1 MFQFEDEYT
10 GQAKIRVAG
19 VGGAG
24 GNAVNGM
31 VESGLSG
38 VEFLAINTDQQA
50 LQESAA
56 GTRIQ
61 IGGKITRGLG
71 SGGDPGIGARAV
83 EEDHEQVAEAFAG
96 SDMVF
101 VTAGM
106 GGGTGTGAAP
116 TVARIARELG
126 ALVVGVVTLPFTFEG
141 RKRGGAALAGLEE
154 LRREVDTIIV
164 IQNDRLLN
172 VVPAQT
178 PLLEA
183 FRFADNVLYQATK
196 GISDLIT
203 VPGLVNLDFADVRS
217 IMAGMGDA
225 IMGAGAAHGENRSSE
240 AALAAISS
248 PLLEDIDVRG
258 AQGVLVNITGGP
270 DMTLHEVSEVTNIV
284 QDAVGDEANL
294 IFGAVVDQEAGEDLR
309 VTVIA
314 TGFGHG
320 EALGLV
326 APDHVREAIR
336 PVRREPATQVVE
348 EPVAELRPSEE
359 PAPRPGQPEPVTEA
373 RQYQARIDPV
383 EPLDATERVVAELP
397 VPVRSEFEPERPAPI
412 ETPAEA
418 PVIRAEIEHAPGHA
432 SRGALRAEAGARI
445 SDEEF
450 EAQIERMVERE
461 ETSPFRRIIDRAR
474 GTDAPRPESVNA
486 SGQRPVSG
494 TPSRKDLEEPS
505 FLRRLRD

>member
-1 MFQFEDEYT
+1 MFQFEDEFT
-10 GQAKIRVAG
+10 GQAQIRVAG

-31 VESGLSG
+31 VESGLNG
-38 VEFLAINTDQQA
+38 VEFLAVNTDQQA

-61 IGGKITRGLG
+61 IGGKVTRGLG
-71 SGGDPGIGARAV
+71 SGGDPGVGARAI
-83 EEDHEQVAEAFAG
+83 EEDHEVVAEALTGA
-96 SDMVF
+96 DMVF

-141 RKRGGAALAGLEE
+141 RKRAASGYAGLEE

-172 VVPAQT
+172 VVPSNT
-178 PLLEA
+178 PLMEA
-183 FRFADNVLYQATK
+183 FRVADNVLYQATK

-217 IMAGMGDA
+217 IMADMGDA
-225 IMGAGAAHGENRSSE
+225 IMGAGAAKGERRATD

-248 PLLEDIDVRG
+248 PLLEDIDIQG
-258 AQGVLVNITGGP
+258 AQGVLVNITGGA
-270 DMTLHEVSEVTNIV
+270 DLSLHEVSEVTSIV

-294 IFGAVVDQEAGEDLR
+294 IFGAVVNPDAGEELR

-314 TGFGHG
+314 TGFGH
-320 EALGLV
+320 EEQALF
-326 APDHVREAIR
+326 ATPRQ
-336 PVRREPATQVVE
+336 RREPARPEPVQPQPVVAQEPEPAVVE
-348 EPVAELRPSEE
+348 EVQAVEPVAL
-359 PAPRPGQPEPVTEA
+359 
-373 RQYQARIDPV
+373 
-383 EPLDATERVVAELP
+383 
-397 VPVRSEFEPERPAPI
+397 EPERSGPI
-412 ETPAEA
+412 ETP
-418 PVIRAEIEHAPGHA
+418 VIRADIERAGEERVAEPRA
-432 SRGALRAEAGARI
+432 AAAEAGGRTEE
-445 SDEEF
+445 EEF
-450 EAQIERMVERE
+450 ESRIDQLVERE
-461 ETSPFRRIIDRAR
+461 EPSPFRRIIDRAR
-474 GTDAPRPESVNA
+474 GETSRPESTTDRT
-486 SGQRPVSG
+486 SPRPSG